1 MNSKLAQNQTRN
13 VLYALLSIPICIN
26 LYLAF
31 HGYNFSNDRV
41 VFYGIEFAIVLIV
54 LIIAKVKNI
63 LNFKSL
69 VFTSLIALLL
79 LIFSLFR

>member
-1 MNSKLAQNQTRN
+1 MNSKLAQNRTRN

-41 VFYGIEFAIVLIV
+41 VFYGIEFTIVLIV
-54 LIIAKVKNI
+54 LIIAKMKNI
-63 LNFKSL
+63 LNLKSL
-69 VFTSLIALLL
+69 AFTSLIAGLCLLL
-79 LIFSLFR
+79 ALFR